1 MLHLD
6 HSRCSKLLM
15 SELRSCCHSELRFLM
30 PGLKI
35 SFQRELL
42 LGFGLPVRVFL
53 GESVGPIL

>member
-42 LGFGLPVRVFL
+42 LGFGLSVRVFL
-53 GESVGPIL
+53 GESV